1 MLTKNDVIQGAGQL
15 AKNDITWGQAN
26 STVEPPDHKSKQSRV
41 TSLSLNKHWSVLS
54 LCVNYDLY
62 VLWLTALFAQSAF
75 YLCINVYGL
84 DFLPL

>member
-15 AKNDITWGQAN
+15 AKNHVTWGQAN

-41 TSLSLNKHWSVLS
+41 ISLNKHWSVLS
-54 LCVNYDLY
+54 LCVNRDFY
-62 VLWLTALFAQSAF
+62 VLWLTAMFAQSAF
-75 YLCINVYGL
+75 YLSINVYGL

>member
-15 AKNDITWGQAN
+15 AINDITWGQAN
-26 STVEPPDHKSKQSRV
+26 STGVPPDHTSKQSRV

-54 LCVNYDLY
+54 LCVNH